1 MVDNIVSSL
10 MNYEN
15 DFMYFQKEIPK
26 LRKDYP
32 NKFIALKNGEI
43 ISSGNS
49 VEEIKQDLISKKIEP
64 SGTVI
69 EFVSKEEIRVIV

>member
-1 MVDNIVSSL
+1 MVDKIVSSL
-10 MNYEN
+10 INYEN
-15 DFMYFQKEIPK
+15 DFIIFQNEISR

-32 NKFIALKNGEI
+32 NKFVALKNGEI

-49 VEEIKQDLISKKIEP
+49 IEEIKKDLISKNIEP